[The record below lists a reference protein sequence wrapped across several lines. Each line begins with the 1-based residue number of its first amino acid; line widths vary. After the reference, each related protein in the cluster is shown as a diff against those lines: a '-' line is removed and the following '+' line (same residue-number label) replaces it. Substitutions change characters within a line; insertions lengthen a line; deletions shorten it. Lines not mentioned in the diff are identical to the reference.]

1 MERGHARPDTKGYN
15 AEFAKR
21 SSTSPEK
28 TRALS
33 ELHMHSENM

>member
-21 SSTSPEK
+21 SSTSLEK
-28 TRALS
+28 ARVLS